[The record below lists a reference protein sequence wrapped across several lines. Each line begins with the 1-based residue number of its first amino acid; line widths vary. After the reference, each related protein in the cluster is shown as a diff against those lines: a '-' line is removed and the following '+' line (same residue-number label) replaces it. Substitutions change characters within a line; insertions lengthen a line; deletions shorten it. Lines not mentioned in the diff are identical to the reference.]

1 MEHIQ
6 LSECT
11 VESQSTVKVG
21 KTIDGRP
28 PFSLAWVTVPDEAA
42 PHFLVTGLSVKKYSQ
57 LLSVGAVPAS
67 LFAESQLHAAD
78 LEHTRLLTVP
88 ARPGDEVV
96 IEVVNTSRERRRFSA
111 ELHGWHAD
119 SVPPDLLPTMLLGYG
134 NTLVKGG
141 ESANINV
148 QPQLTLFRPHR
159 LHVPPHV
166 LDDFEVLDVFTNAV
180 VGNRSR
186 VNPSLLHASK
196 LRAGGLISL
205 EPDSKID
212 MPFLTIAV
220 RNHTQEPHFF
230 NAVVLGSPTG

>member
-1 MEHIQ
+1 M
-6 LSECT
+6 
-11 VESQSTVKVG
+11 
-21 KTIDGRP
+21 
-28 PFSLAWVTVPDEAA
+28 PDEAA
-42 PHFLVTGLSVKKYSQ
+42 PHFLVTDLSVNKYSQ
-57 LLSVGAVPAS
+57 LQSVGAVPAS
-67 LFAESQLHAAD
+67 LFAESQLRAAD
-78 LEHTRLLTVP
+78 LEHTRLFTGP

-96 IEVVNTSRERRRFSA
+96 VEVVNTSRERRRFSA

-134 NTLVKGG
+134 NTLVRGG
-141 ESANINV
+141 KHANINV
-148 QPQLTLFRPHR
+148 QPQTPVFRPHR

-166 LDDFEVLDVFTNAV
+166 LDDFEVLDVFMDSV

-186 VNPSLLHASK
+186 VNPSLLHVSK

-205 EPDSKID
+205 EPDT